1 MKYDTKRYTLIW
13 YYDIDRGLGS
23 ETFFIWHS
31 SDLLIL
37 YEPDGSPL
45 SVGLNYYR
53 GAVWG
58 SEHHKI
64 MPGVGGGGVRKK
76 GFFLFMANYGNERG

>member
-58 SEHHKI
+58 LNTTRSCQGWEA
-64 MPGVGGGGVRKK
+64 VV
-76 GFFLFMANYGNERG
+76 FERVDETIAAW